1 MGLRVISG
9 QLKGRKLRSVGGTKT
24 RPTADRIREAIFSIL
39 SDRLP
44 GANVLD
50 LFAGTGAF
58 GIEALS
64 RGALAAVFV
73 DIDNDA
79 IAVLRQNVKN
89 ILLENR
95 TKIIQWDIT
104 QNLECLRSFQS
115 AFNLIFMDP
124 PYRQQMIAP
133 TLINLHSSQCLRAGA
148 CIIVEHTR
156 QEQIPVIP
164 RQYAITDQ
172 RRYGKTIISFLNY
185 EESPLCKK

>member
-9 QLKGRKLRSVGGTKT
+9 ELRGRKLRSVGGTKT

-39 SDRLP
+39 SDRLQ

-64 RGALAAVFV
+64 RGAQAAVFV
-73 DIDNDA
+73 DIDRDA
-79 IAVLRQNVKN
+79 LAVLRQNIKN
-89 ILLENR
+89 ILLESR

-104 QNLECLRSFQS
+104 QNLNCLRSFQF
-115 AFNLIFMDP
+115 AFNLIFLDP

-133 TLINLHSSQCLRAGA
+133 ALINLHSSHCMHAGA
-148 CIIVEHTR
+148 CIVVEHAL
-156 QEQIPVIP
+156 QEPILVSPL
-164 RQYAITDQ
+164 QYEIADQ
-172 RRYGKTIISFLNY
+172 RRYGKTFISFLMY
-185 EESPLCKK
+185 KE